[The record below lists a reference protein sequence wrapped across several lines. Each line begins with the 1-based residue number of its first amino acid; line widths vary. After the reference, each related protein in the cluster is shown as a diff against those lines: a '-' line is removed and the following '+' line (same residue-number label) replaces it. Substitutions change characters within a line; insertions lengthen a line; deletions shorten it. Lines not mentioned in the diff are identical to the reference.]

1 MPNMLKKISVHSSK
15 ATAGAIAESADVTLV
30 SDDNSA
36 VSANNEEMQHL
47 EAHPCADCEDN
58 CEGFILE
65 TVDNGVT
72 PASDDHSQLMTQAA
86 TALVVWDPA
95 LWMEREKCY
104 SLLQGHKTRHHGDC
118 DLHCTG
124 LTAKTFK
131 ARFNGHN
138 TTFNNRE
145 AKQTTL
151 SRHCWSLKDND
162 IPFTRNLSILAHARP

>member
-95 LWMEREKCY
+95 LWMVTSEKRKILFIVAR
-104 SLLQGHKTRHHGDC
+104 SQDKTPWR
-118 DLHCTG
+118 L
-124 LTAKTFK
+124 
-131 ARFNGHN
+131 
-138 TTFNNRE
+138 
-145 AKQTTL
+145 
-151 SRHCWSLKDND
+151 
-162 IPFTRNLSILAHARP
+162 

>member
-47 EAHPCADCEDN
+47 EAHLCADCEDN

-65 TVDNGVT
+65 TVDNCVT
-72 PASDDHSQLMTQAA
+72 PASDDQQPIDDTSCNCTGSLGPCP
-86 TALVVWDPA
+86 LDGDF
-95 LWMEREKCY
+95 RKEKNVIVICY
-104 SLLQGHKTRHHGDC
+104 
-118 DLHCTG
+118 TG

-131 ARFNGHN
+131 VRYNGHN
-138 TTFNNRE
+138 TTFNNIE

-151 SRHCWSLKDND
+151 SRHNWSLKDT
-162 IPFTRNLSILAHARP
+162 FY

>member
-1 MPNMLKKISVHSSK
+1 MIPPGHPLHKVFNRKTVKLSYSTMPNMLKKISVHSSK

-95 LWMEREKCY
+95 LWMGTAEKRKIVKLCVHFCVCVSK
-104 SLLQGHKTRHHGDC
+104 SLRKWTQTDTKVTFHPPPTHQE
-118 DLHCTG
+118 TFFG
-124 LTAKTFK
+124 LK
-131 ARFNGHN
+131 
-138 TTFNNRE
+138 
-145 AKQTTL
+145 
-151 SRHCWSLKDND
+151 
-162 IPFTRNLSILAHARP
+162 

>member
-86 TALVVWDPA
+86 TALVVWDLPFGWG
-95 LWMEREKCY
+95 LQKREK
-104 SLLQGHKTRHHGDC
+104 
-118 DLHCTG
+118 
-124 LTAKTFK
+124 
-131 ARFNGHN
+131 
-138 TTFNNRE
+138 
-145 AKQTTL
+145 L
-151 SRHCWSLKDND
+151 SSSV
-162 IPFTRNLSILAHARP
+162 SISVSVCPKV

>member
-36 VSANNEEMQHL
+36 VSANNEEMQHQ
-47 EAHPCADCEDN
+47 AQPCADCEDN

-95 LWMEREKCY
+95 LWMVTSEKRKM
-104 SLLQGHKTRHHGDC
+104 LL
-118 DLHCTG
+118 LYV
-124 LTAKTFK
+124 
-131 ARFNGHN
+131 
-138 TTFNNRE
+138 
-145 AKQTTL
+145 TL
-151 SRHCWSLKDND
+151 V
-162 IPFTRNLSILAHARP
+162 

>member
-1 MPNMLKKISVHSSK
+1 MIPPGHPLHKVFNRKTVKLSYSTMPNMLKKISVHSSK

-72 PASDDHSQLMTQAA
+72 PASDDQQPIDDTSCNCTG
-86 TALVVWDPA
+86 
-95 LWMEREKCY
+95 
-104 SLLQGHKTRHHGDC
+104 SLGPCPLDGDC
-118 DLHCTG
+118 RKEKNCQALCPF
-124 LTAKTFK
+124 LCLCVQKFK
-131 ARFNGHN
+131 KMDTDWH
-138 TTFNNRE
+138 
-145 AKQTTL
+145 
-151 SRHCWSLKDND
+151 
-162 IPFTRNLSILAHARP
+162 